1 MDGQHVLMSIFS
13 EKTKTMRLKMF
24 RPGRPNSNLHQTIPI
39 FFKPNHFQIGSMLP
53 SFSGARFFFR
63 RKKTK
68 TVGSTEVQME
78 VVTRSILAPLFVGC
92 GGSAD
97 LYIFFL

>member
-39 FFKPNHFQIGSMLP
+39 FFEAK
-53 SFSGARFFFR
+53 SFSDWKHVAQ
-63 RKKTK
+63 
-68 TVGSTEVQME
+68 TEVRME